1 MTGRKA
7 GFWLTVVGVVLLTDF
22 AKGLVLQKFPNEGL
36 VKFLTYGSWPAA
48 NSAPAEQI

>member
-1 MTGRKA
+1 MRGRKIA
-7 GFWLTVVGVVLLTDF
+7 GWATVVGVVLLVDF
-22 AKGLVLQKFPNEGL
+22 AKGLVLQKFPNDGL